1 MRNIGNSFY
10 WSDVTMS
17 EVFNII
23 RSLDQNKASGE
34 DGISIRIL
42 KKVNNFISP
51 VLSELINQAF
61 YEGIYPSSLKLAKVI
76 LIFKSG

>member
-1 MRNIGNSFY
+1 
-10 WSDVTMS
+10 MS

-23 RSLDQNKASGE
+23 KSVDQNKASGN

-76 LIFKSG
+76 PIF